1 MNLAAA
7 QVFGVVFTMTFFGAL
22 GGAALAGDA
31 TAPNPKEISPEQA
44 RCQAM
49 GEGFFALKGSSQCLR
64 ISGYVSAGVTFTQP
78 GLISAPR
85 SGPFAAK
92 ATTFTDKQAAVSVE
106 STFDT
111 EAGPARLF
119 LEVGGRSLSR

>member
-49 GEGFFALKGSSQCLR
+49 GEGFFALR